1 MKGVAGLDSAF
12 DDKMDFTK
20 IFLTYPEYGY
30 YAKLHNKDASQA
42 LLSQEQV
49 AIILNTDVTNYR
61 TLLSPTNMR
70 QFFYYFEMEDYASIY
85 SRFGL

>member
-49 AIILNTDVTNYR
+49 AILNTDVTNYR

-70 QFFYYFEMEDYASIY
+70 QFFYYFETEDYASIY